1 MATTD
6 PAIVGPIT
14 YDERGNATQVGPDR
28 FTYDASDLL
37 VSATDGTTT
46 VAYQRSVTGAVLAK
60 TTTDAKGTTTIRFGS
75 GGFILDDAAR
85 PTLLQIP
92 LPGGVQ
98 FSRPIGGSATWDF
111 TAITGDQFITLD
123 DSGARVG
130 EISMFTPFGER
141 LAGVTTVDSTRPD
154 LTWRASEG
162 NETMA
167 LALPVVAMGARV
179 YVPALGRFIQVDPV
193 VGGSAN
199 SYDYANQDPTSF
211 SDPSGNAPEGRDWI
225 GLGLVAVGSAVVSLF
240 VGAKMGAQAGMA
252 MGAIVGALLGVTNM
266 VAQGLTGGDFMMGVA
281 SILAGVLAGVAA
293 GGIAGKVK
301 FVKATKSWPQTEDRM
316 IYDLFKMNAIDREV
330 GFAKKPMMNRASL
343 YKNAS
348 VGDME
353 IMGAGASKN
362 AGGEA
367 VKKQVSTSSSS
378 VSSEVGDFAQK
389 PLYDYQMLN
398 PKTIRITNRSNN
410 RMTTR

>member
-1 MATTD
+1 
-6 PAIVGPIT
+6 
-14 YDERGNATQVGPDR
+14 
-28 FTYDASDLL
+28 
-37 VSATDGTTT
+37 
-46 VAYQRSVTGAVLAK
+46 
-60 TTTDAKGTTTIRFGS
+60 
-75 GGFILDDAAR
+75 
-85 PTLLQIP
+85 
-92 LPGGVQ
+92 
-98 FSRPIGGSATWDF
+98 
-111 TAITGDQFITLD
+111 
-123 DSGARVG
+123 
-130 EISMFTPFGER
+130 
-141 LAGVTTVDSTRPD
+141 
-154 LTWRASEG
+154 
-162 NETMA
+162 
-167 LALPVVAMGARV
+167 
-179 YVPALGRFIQVDPV
+179 
-193 VGGSAN
+193 
-199 SYDYANQDPTSF
+199 
-211 SDPSGNAPEGRDWI
+211 
-225 GLGLVAVGSAVVSLF
+225 
-240 VGAKMGAQAGMA
+240 
-252 MGAIVGALLGVTNM
+252 M